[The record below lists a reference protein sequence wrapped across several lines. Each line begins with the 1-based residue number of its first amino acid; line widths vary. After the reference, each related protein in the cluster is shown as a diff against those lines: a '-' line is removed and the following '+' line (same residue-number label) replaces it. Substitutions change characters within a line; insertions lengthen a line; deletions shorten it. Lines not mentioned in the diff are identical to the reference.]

1 MCHRIRQWN
10 QVGLLGQSGL
20 CVPPSGKRPV
30 AFDPTE
36 TQPRCSAA
44 FSLTR
49 EITDDIE
56 LG

>member
-1 MCHRIRQWN
+1 
-10 QVGLLGQSGL
+10 LGTSPAPLAQFRK
-20 CVPPSGKRPV
+20 VRAV
-30 AFDPTE
+30 
-36 TQPRCSAA
+36 SAA